1 MREPQYL
8 GARTSLVME
17 KEVGL
22 QVSAKKNT
30 IFKKKK
36 QFQPKNHCVLMEMDW
51 SFMRSFSSFV
61 AGKFTLSLWDLQ
73 GFGTS
78 LVCVIFYY

>member
-1 MREPQYL
+1 
-8 GARTSLVME
+8 
-17 KEVGL
+17 
-22 QVSAKKNT
+22 
-30 IFKKKK
+30 
-36 QFQPKNHCVLMEMDW
+36 MDW